1 MLVPLAIMRRALIDS
16 SVCVNVARGNLKPDD
31 WRALRDTIQRKFA
44 YFVSPLTLI
53 ELVTGLGRGDEG
65 YYQKNLEAL
74 KALLEPGSR
83 FLQFPNRFVL
93 DRVFGIVKE
102 HPGFE
107 PADFNSWAT
116 LLLNAASKKQLADGD
131 VDFMELSR
139 DHTFGFDFSKIIKPL
154 EEGIANHIA
163 IYEGI
168 RSRKEP
174 CPTQQQWADAFLVAS
189 GLPLTDANRQAA
201 LQRIDAAITLS
212 AHLCGLARTTDYK
225 FEKHK
230 GDWIDGQHLYYLA
243 DPELHIITMDKP
255 LKDRI
260 ISSPQART
268 VLTPEEALT
277 M

>member
-1 MLVPLAIMRRALIDS
+1 MLDQSTNMRRALTD
-16 SVCVNVARGNLKPDD
+16 RD
-31 WRALRDTIQRKFA
+31 WRLLRDAIRRKFA

-53 ELVTGLGRGDEG
+53 ELVTGLGKGDDG

-74 KALLEPGSR
+74 KVLLEPGDR

-102 HPGFE
+102 HTGFE
-107 PADFNSWAT
+107 PSDFNSWAT

-131 VDFMELSR
+131 VDLLELSK
-139 DHTFGFDFSKIIKPL
+139 DHTFGFDFNKIIKPQ
-154 EEGIANHIA
+154 EEGIAKHVE

-168 RSRKEP
+168 RSRKEA
-174 CPTQQQWADAFLVAS
+174 CPTRQQWADAFLVGS
-189 GLPLTDANRQAA
+189 GLPLTDSNRRTA
-201 LQRIDAAITLS
+201 LERIDAVITLS
-212 AHLCGLARTTDYK
+212 AHLCELARTTDYK
-225 FEKHK
+225 FEKHR

-243 DPELHIITMDKP
+243 DPDVHIITMDKP

-260 ISSPQART
+260 KSSPQARR
-268 VLTPEEALT
+268 VLTPEEVLA